1 MKQIGMLYD
10 TDKTFLNQHMIS
22 NSIYYDQ
29 HLLFRFNYDE
39 KDIQC
44 LFTHIL

>member
-22 NSIYYDQ
+22 NSIYYD
-29 HLLFRFNYDE
+29 LFRFNYDE